1 LAAQSTFTLRRRNCY
16 EILHEWKELLTD
28 SVILLVSVV
37 TSSDASIGLKIAS
50 QKSVGYVVEAQ
61 KGLIPLIGLS
71 KIQSTFLW
79 FGDEYKPLSL
89 AMSDSMLSTMRNS
102 PKIRTEES
110 QDDLYFGQIK

>member
-1 LAAQSTFTLRRRNCY
+1 M
-16 EILHEWKELLTD
+16 LTD